1 MVPFHACTIK
11 VDYEVHQSLFE
22 IHGDLYS
29 DTGVVDILARSH
41 QLLSSHSNSGHQ
53 QFQCEHARI
62 QVS

>member
-29 DTGVVDILARSH
+29 DTLVVGILARTH
-41 QLLSSHSNSGHQ
+41 QPLSSHLNSGHQ
-53 QFQCEHARI
+53 QFQL
-62 QVS
+62 